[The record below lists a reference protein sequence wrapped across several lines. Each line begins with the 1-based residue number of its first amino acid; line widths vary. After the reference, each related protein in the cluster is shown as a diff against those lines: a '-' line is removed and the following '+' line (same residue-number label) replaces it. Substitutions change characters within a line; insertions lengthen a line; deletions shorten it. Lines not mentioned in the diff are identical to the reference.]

1 MLDNFASVWELVADT
16 VGQRVA
22 IVHGEQERAW
32 ADFDERAARLA
43 SALAELGVGQGTT
56 VAVNLRNCVENM
68 EALFA
73 AFKLRAAPFNVNFRY
88 RERELGYLLQDAK
101 PRVII
106 YEHALRD
113 RVLSSIGQSGLPVHP
128 IEVHGQAVPAEGL
141 TGGPDGEALSFEALI
156 AGHDPAPRIP
166 RSGDDE
172 LIIYTGGTT
181 GFPKGVVWPHASTL
195 RLPMLDGAEVS
206 TAEEFRQA
214 ITAPDAAAARLV
226 IPPLMHAAGVLQ
238 ASGLLANAKTVV
250 FCAAPRLDP
259 HEVLTLVERHRVT
272 GFSVIGDAI
281 ARPLLD
287 ALEEAAANGRP
298 YDLSSVQTV
307 MNTGGIWSAPVKK
320 GMLRHGRF
328 TIVDGLSA
336 TEAGGFATAETS
348 DPSEIET
355 ARFRLGPNARVLNDE
370 GKDVAPGSGE
380 IGMLATTG
388 HLPKGYLNDPEKS
401 AATWPV
407 IDGVRYAMP
416 GDLATVEPDG
426 TITLL
431 GRGSE
436 VINTGGEKVFA
447 EEVETAIGTH
457 PAVRD
462 ALVVGLPDERW
473 GSRVTAVVAVR
484 AGRTLTGQEL
494 IDHVGGQLADYKRPR
509 QVVFAGEIPR
519 SPTGKADRPAA
530 RRLAQEATAANSPS

>member
-22 IVHGEQERAW
+22 IVHGERERTW
-32 ADFDERAARLA
+32 ADFDERASRLA
-43 SALAELGVGQGTT
+43 SALADLGVGPGST
-56 VAVNLRNCVENM
+56 VAVNLRNCTENV

-73 AFKLRAAPFNVNFRY
+73 AFKLRAVPFNVNFRY
-88 RERELGYLLQDAK
+88 REKELGYLLQDAK
-101 PRVII
+101 PRAII
-106 YEHALRD
+106 YDRAFRD
-113 RVLSSIGQSGLPVHP
+113 RVLPSIERSGLPVQP
-128 IEVHGQAVPAEGL
+128 VEVHGDEPPA
-141 TGGPDGEALSFEALI
+141 GEALSFEALI
-156 AGHDPAPRIP
+156 AGHDPAPRVA

-181 GFPKGVVWPHASTL
+181 GFPKGVVWPHASVL
-195 RLPMLDGAEVS
+195 RLPTIDGAPVS
-206 TAEEFRQA
+206 TVEEFKQA
-214 ITAPDAAAARLV
+214 VAAPDAAAVRLV
-226 IPPLMHAAGVLQ
+226 IPPLMHAAGVLS
-238 ASGLLANAKTVV
+238 AAGTLTTAGTVV
-250 FCAAPRLDP
+250 FCTSPRLDP
-259 HEVLTLVERHRVT
+259 HEVLTLVERHRVAA
-272 GFSVIGDAI
+272 FSVIGDAI

-287 ALEEAAANGRP
+287 ALEEAAAHGRP
-298 YDLSSVQTV
+298 YDLSSVETV

-320 GMLRHGRF
+320 GLLRHGRF
-328 TIVDGLSA
+328 TIVDSLSA
-336 TEAGGFATAETS
+336 TEAGGFATAEAS
-348 DPSEIET
+348 DPGEIET
-355 ARFRLGPNARVLNDE
+355 ARFHLGPNARVLNDK
-370 GKDVAPGSGE
+370 GKNVVPGSGE

-388 HLPKGYLNDPEKS
+388 QLPKGYLNDPEKS

-447 EEVETAIGTH
+447 EEVETAILSH

-462 ALVVGLPDERW
+462 ALVVGLADERW
-473 GSRVTAVVAVR
+473 GSRVAAVVAVR
-484 AGRTLTGQEL
+484 AGCTLTGQEL
-494 IDHVGGQLADYKRPR
+494 VNHVGQQLADYKRPR
-509 QVVFAGEIPR
+509 QVVFADEVPR

-530 RRLAQEATAANSPS
+530 RRLAQEATAAS

>member
-1 MLDNFASVWELVADT
+1 MLDNFASLWELAADT

-22 IVHGEQERAW
+22 IVHGERERAW
-32 ADFDERAARLA
+32 ADFDGRAARLA
-43 SALAELGVGQGTT
+43 SALAELGVGRGTT
-56 VAVNLRNCVENM
+56 VAVNLRNSIENL

-73 AFKLRAAPFNVNFRY
+73 AFKLRAVPFNVNFRY
-88 RERELGYLLQDAK
+88 REKELSYLFQDAK
-101 PRVII
+101 PRVIV
-106 YEHALRD
+106 YDHAFRD
-113 RVLSSIGQSGLPVHP
+113 RVLPSIERSGLPVHP
-128 IEVHGQAVPAEGL
+128 LEVHGQARVPGETLAAAETL
-141 TGGPDGEALSFEALI
+141 DFEALI

-181 GFPKGVVWPHASTL
+181 GFPKGVVWTHASVL
-195 RLPMLDGAEVS
+195 RLPTVNGAPAS
-206 TAEEFRQA
+206 TVEEFKQA
-214 ITAPDAAAARLV
+214 IGTPDAAMARLV
-226 IPPLMHAAGVLQ
+226 IAPLMHAAGILST
-238 ASGLLANAKTVV
+238 AGTLTTAGTVI
-250 FCAAPRLDP
+250 FCTSPRLNP
-259 HEVLTLVERHRVT
+259 HEILALIERHRVT
-272 GFSVIGDAI
+272 AFSVIGDAI

-298 YDLSSVQTV
+298 YNLSSVERV

-320 GMLRHGRF
+320 GLLRHGRF
-328 TIVDGLSA
+328 TIVDSLSA
-336 TEAGGFATAETS
+336 TEAGGFATAEAS

-355 ARFRLGPNARVLNDE
+355 ARFRLGPNTRVLNDE
-370 GKDVAPGSGE
+370 GKSVVPGSGE

-388 HLPKGYLNDPEKS
+388 RLPKGYLNDPERS

-416 GDLATVEPDG
+416 GDLATVEADG

-447 EEVETAIGTH
+447 EEVETAILSH

-462 ALVVGLPDERW
+462 ALVVGLADERW

-484 AGRTLTGQEL
+484 AGCALTAREL
-494 IDHVGGQLADYKRPR
+494 VDHVGQQLADYKRPR
-509 QVVFAGEIPR
+509 QVVFADEVPR

-530 RRLAQEATAANSPS
+530 RRLAQEATAAS

>member
-22 IVHGEQERAW
+22 IVHGECERTW
-32 ADFDERAARLA
+32 ADFDGRASRLA
-43 SALAELGVGQGTT
+43 SALAELGAGQGTA
-56 VAVNLRNCVENM
+56 VAINLRNCIENM

-73 AFKLRAAPFNVNFRY
+73 AFKLRAVPFNVNFRY
-88 RERELGYLLQDAK
+88 REKELGYLLRDAK
-101 PRVII
+101 PCAII
-106 YEHALRD
+106 YDHAFRD
-113 RVLSSIGQSGLPVHP
+113 HVLPAIERSGLPVHP
-128 IEVHGQAVPAEGL
+128 VEVHGKESPA
-141 TGGPDGEALSFEALI
+141 GEALSFEALI
-156 AGHDPAPRIP
+156 AGHAPAPRVP
-166 RSGDDE
+166 RSGADE

-181 GFPKGVVWPHASTL
+181 GFPKGVVWAHASVL
-195 RLPMLDGAEVS
+195 QLPAFNGAPAGTV
-206 TAEEFRQA
+206 EEYKQA
-214 ITAPDAAAARLV
+214 VRTPAAPAVRLV
-226 IPPLMHAAGVLQ
+226 IPPLMHAAGILSTTGTLT
-238 ASGLLANAKTVV
+238 AAGTVV
-250 FCAAPRLDP
+250 FCTSPRLDP
-259 HEVLTLVERHRVT
+259 HEVLALVERHRVT
-272 GFSVIGDAI
+272 AFSVIGDAI

-298 YDLSSVQTV
+298 YDLSSVETV

-320 GMLRHGRF
+320 GLLRHGRF
-328 TIVDGLSA
+328 TIVDSLSA
-336 TEAGGFATAETS
+336 TEAGGFATAETR
-348 DPSEIET
+348 DPGEIET
-355 ARFRLGPNARVLNDE
+355 ARFRLGPNTRVLNDE
-370 GKDVAPGSGE
+370 GKSVVPGSGE

-388 HLPKGYLNDPEKS
+388 RLPKGYLNDPEKS

-447 EEVETAIGTH
+447 EEVETVILSH

-462 ALVVGLPDERW
+462 ALVVGLADERW

-484 AGRTLTGQEL
+484 AGCTLTGQEL
-494 IDHVGGQLADYKRPR
+494 IDHVGRQLADYKRPR
-509 QVVFAGEIPR
+509 RVVFAGEIPR

-530 RRLAQEATAANSPS
+530 RRLAQEATAAAG

>member
-1 MLDNFASVWELVADT
+1 MLDNFATLWELVADAA
-16 VGQRVA
+16 GPRVA
-22 IVHGEQERAW
+22 VVHGETARTW
-32 ADFDERAARLA
+32 AEFDQRAARLA
-43 SALAELGVGQGTT
+43 AALAGLGVGPGAT
-56 VAVNLRNCVENM
+56 VAVNLRNRIENL

-73 AFKLRAAPFNVNFRY
+73 VFKLRAAPFNVNYRY
-88 RERELGYLLQDAK
+88 QEKELGYLWQDAK
-101 PRVII
+101 PRVVIFDR
-106 YEHALRD
+106 AFRD
-113 RVLSSIGQSGLPVHP
+113 RVLPSIERSGLPVRP
-128 IEVHGQAVPAEGL
+128 VEVGGAEV
-141 TGGPDGEALSFEALI
+141 GGAEAPDGATQGPAVSGFEALI

-181 GFPKGVVWPHASTL
+181 GFPKGVVWPHASAL
-195 RLPMLDGAEVS
+195 RLPAFRGAPVS
-206 TAEEFRQA
+206 TADEFRQA
-214 ITAPDAAAARLV
+214 VAVPEARAVRL
-226 IPPLMHAAGVLQ
+226 IISPLMHAAGVL
-238 ASGLLANAKTVV
+238 AAAGTLTIGGTVV
-250 FCAAPRLDP
+250 FCTSPRLDP
-259 HEVLTLVERHRVT
+259 GEVLGLVERHRVT

-281 ARPLLD
+281 ARPLAD
-287 ALEEAAANGRP
+287 AADEAAARGRP
-298 YDLSSVQTV
+298 YDLSSVETV

-320 GMLRHGRF
+320 RLLRHGRF
-328 TIVDGLSA
+328 TIVDSLSA
-336 TEAGGFATAETS
+336 TEAGGFATAEAS
-348 DPSEIET
+348 DPDGIET
-355 ARFRLGPNARVLNDE
+355 ARFRLSPNTRVLNDR
-370 GKDVAPGSGE
+370 GQSVRPGSGE
-380 IGMLATTG
+380 IGMLAMRG
-388 HLPKGYLNDPEKS
+388 QLPKGYLNDPAKT

-447 EEVETAIGTH
+447 EEVETVILAH

-484 AGRTLTGQEL
+484 DGHALTGPEL
-494 IDHVGGQLADYKRPR
+494 VGHVGRELADYKRPR
-509 QVVFAGEIPR
+509 QVVFADEIPR

-530 RRLAQEATAANSPS
+530 RRLAESAAG